1 MPVANDAPP
10 TKEELQRIADCME
23 KPEFRKLLNEYFE
36 AMQDPE
42 TKKEEEE
49 YLKQLEREAEEGNYQ
64 LQILIP
70 QPAFCVKCRN
80 KAREKVYINI
90 CSSDKVEVFREDYT
104 GQSRNATWNIPLS
117 IGKPRSEMDKHGKA
131 IETYDAVFHPKTVQL
146 ANDSPKFM
154 CFLVEI
160 CVEHINDGYQKSLVP
175 EFRRLA
181 KVVSKGK
188 PAAQSIRVK
197 TDDPAASPV
206 AVPGL
211 GAAPN
216 VSTINMLPSRAPKP
230 NAKPP
235 TNDVLHPPMPTE
247 SATEPQPKAPPK
259 GTIPSATPPPQW
271 VQPDYTLVHR
281 GEVSLGDAWGERE
294 DLKRHLPKELVLTI
308 KLPLMVSSSEA
319 DALEITESRVF
330 LKSDKH
336 MYYLD
341 LQLPFAVD
349 EDKCSAKFDKNKR
362 VLTVTMGVRPQSR
375 PEYQKLVQERE
386 KEKAA
391 FSEEARKLAEEEEQE
406 KAEQRR
412 KEEEQRK
419 QEREEKERRE
429 RAQREEEE
437 RRQRA
442 REELERRLEEQ
453 RRRQQAEEREL
464 KLRALQEKAR
474 QAREAQEQAE
484 RSAARAEHEQREREL
499 QRRLQEQ
506 REAEEAE
513 RLLRAKEEA
522 IALRNRFIFEI
533 D

>member
-1 MPVANDAPP
+1 
-10 TKEELQRIADCME
+10 ME

-70 QPAFCVKCRN
+70 ESAFCVKCRN

-90 CSSDKVEVFREDYT
+90 CTSDKVEIFREDYT

-117 IGKPRSEMDKHGKA
+117 IGKPRSEVDKHGKA

-146 ANDSPKFM
+146 ANDSQKFM

-160 CVEHINDGYQKSLVP
+160 CVEHINEGYQKSLVP

-188 PAAQSIRVK
+188 PSAQSIRVK
-197 TDDPAASPV
+197 SDDPAASPV
-206 AVPGL
+206 SMPGL
-211 GAAPN
+211 DAAAN
-216 VSTINMLPSRAPKP
+216 VSTINMLPSCAPKP
-230 NAKPP
+230 KAEAPAHGAFHPPIPSEPVPVPKPKAKPK
-235 TNDVLHPPMPTE
+235 
-247 SATEPQPKAPPK
+247 ATVQCA
-259 GTIPSATPPPQW
+259 APPPQW
-271 VQPDYTLVHR
+271 VQPDYALVHR
-281 GEVSLGDAWGERE
+281 GEVSLGDAWNERE
-294 DLKRHLPKELVLTI
+294 DLKRRLPKELVLTVQ
-308 KLPLMVSSSEA
+308 LPLMVSSNEA
-319 DALEITESRVF
+319 DSLEITESRVF
-330 LKSDKH
+330 LKSDKR

-341 LQLPFAVD
+341 LQLPFPVD

-362 VLTVTMGVRPQSR
+362 VLTVAMGVRPPSR
-375 PEYQKLVQERE
+375 PDVQRLLEEKE
-386 KEKAA
+386 KEKAE
-391 FSEEARKLAEEEEQE
+391 FSEEARKLAAEEERER
-406 KAEQRR
+406 AEQQQ
-412 KEEEQRK
+412 KEEERLR

-429 RAQREEEE
+429 RARQEEEE
-437 RRQRA
+437 RQQQA

-453 RRRQQAEEREL
+453 RQRQQAEERAL
-464 KLRALQEKAR
+464 KLKVLQEKAR
-474 QAREAQEQAE
+474 QAREAQEQAAKQ
-484 RSAARAEHEQREREL
+484 AALAEQESREKEL
-499 QRRLQEQ
+499 LRQLQEQ

-513 RLLRAKEEA
+513 RLLRVKEEA